1 MSGSIDLLVHLFG
14 VIMDIKIEQLKEL
27 HDGRT
32 YYLRLSDGMPQEEVI
47 NFAKNIEDLDLK
59 CMIIVGSGE
68 FDILEVEP
76 KGL

>member
-1 MSGSIDLLVHLFG
+1 MN
-14 VIMDIKIEQLKEL
+14 IKIEQLKEL
-27 HDGRT
+27 QDGKI
-32 YYLRLSDGMPQEEVI
+32 YYLRLSDGMSQEEVV

-68 FDILEVEP
+68 FDISEVEP